1 MSVDLKIEHVCTHL
15 VVDEVL
21 TLENDLRTVR
31 TLRPLANG
39 QVEMKINGF
48 LIEDASD
55 PLNGFVLVKDTNSVD
70 PGARQIR
77 FRKLRKA
84 TDEYY
89 EVTYYV
95 RASECRRCLG
105 LRVEN
110 DYRYD
115 LDGFLLT
122 VGDEPKLIQDVKK
135 IVTTLISSNI
145 FHTWYG
151 TSIPAMVGSKIS
163 NAGFIRTKI
172 MGEIRQ
178 ALERYAS
185 VQKQQARIPKQDVT
199 PRERFARLLQ
209 VDVQQDPIE
218 PTAFHVHI
226 AFSNQYRETL
236 VADMSIRLPDPQ
248 ALVYGTP
255 QSTVVAQSRGN

>member
-1 MSVDLKIEHVCTHL
+1 MSVDLKLEHVCTHL

-21 TLENDLRTVR
+21 VLESDLRTVR

-39 QVEMKINGF
+39 QVEMKVNGF
-48 LIEDASD
+48 LIDDASD
-55 PLNGFVLVKDTNSVD
+55 PLNGFVLVKDTTSVD

-89 EVTYYV
+89 EVTYYTK
-95 RASECRRCLG
+95 ASECRRCLG

-115 LDGFLLT
+115 LDGTLLT

-135 IVTTLISSNI
+135 IVTTLLTSNI

-151 TSIPAMVGSKIS
+151 TSIPSMVGSKIS

-178 ALERYAS
+178 ALDRFAS
-185 VQKQQARIPKQDVT
+185 VQKQQARLQTVT
-199 PRERFARLLQ
+199 PRERFTRLLQ
-209 VDVQQDPIE
+209 VDVQQDTIE
-218 PTAFHVHI
+218 PTAFHVMI
-226 AFSNQYRETL
+226 AFSNQFRETL
-236 VADMSIRLPDPQ
+236 VADMSIQLPDPQ

-255 QSTVVAQSRGN
+255 QSAVVAQNRGN